1 MSIEPSA
8 RAQSAAGYN
17 GSPWRGAVQRGIL
30 VIEDHAD
37 TLWAICA
44 LLDLEGHNVDQAM
57 NGLHGLRAI
66 LAGSYDIA
74 LVDLNLP
81 GINGYELARRTRA
94 AGKPIVLIAF
104 TGAGLDRDEEL
115 AYEAGF
121 DAFVIKPVSDQA
133 LLALVNDPPRRR

>member
-1 MSIEPSA
+1 
-8 RAQSAAGYN
+8 
-17 GSPWRGAVQRGIL
+17 

-37 TLWAICA
+37 TLWAISA

-81 GINGYELARRTRA
+81 VSAVTSWLAERARRQSRSFSS
-94 AGKPIVLIAF
+94 LF

-133 LLALVNDPPRRR
+133 LLALVNDPPRRN